1 MCMTVKINIYIHKK
15 MQNAARDNGFENGPS
30 DSLQIK
36 LLFYLSTNYVTSH
49 APFQLPIGYHCPTES
64 SARDIG

>member
-1 MCMTVKINIYIHKK
+1 MP
-15 MQNAARDNGFENGPS
+15 NAACDNGLENGPS

>member
-1 MCMTVKINIYIHKK
+1 MP
-15 MQNAARDNGFENGPS
+15 NAACDNGLENGTS
-30 DSLQIK
+30 DSLQIN

-64 SARDIG
+64 SARNIG

>member
-1 MCMTVKINIYIHKK
+1 MS
-15 MQNAARDNGFENGPS
+15 NAAWDNGSENGPS

-36 LLFYLSTNYVTSH
+36 LFFYLSTRYVTSH
-49 APFQLPIGYHCPTES
+49 APSQLPIGYHCPIDS